1 MRQQYANLIKQLFPK
16 PTYLRA
22 SGGPRGEDR
31 DARARGPGCPPLR
44 LPGLYRR
51 GRAGRHRAGHAA
63 RRRAPC
69 AAKGC
74 RERPGGL
81 RRRFAVFHARRGRGA
96 FVAAGRH
103 ARAGVQREGL
113 LIRVETLK
121 PLSCEAGEGLKQMAS
136 GRDVT
141 LQLVRSEEHTS
152 ELQSLMRISYAV
164 FCLKKKIQTQIHD
177 TYSL

>member
-1 MRQQYANLIKQLFPK
+1 MRISDWSSDVCSSDL
-16 PTYLRA
+16 
-22 SGGPRGEDR
+22 
-31 DARARGPGCPPLR
+31 
-44 LPGLYRR
+44 
-51 GRAGRHRAGHAA
+51 
-63 RRRAPC
+63 
-69 AAKGC
+69 AKGC

-136 GRDVT
+136 GRAVT
-141 LQLVRSEEHTS
+141 LKLVQFMLLVLDHPLYQVAARPPAQPRLAVDHSTGGGAATGRGPHTP
-152 ELQSLMRISYAV
+152 
-164 FCLKKKIQTQIHD
+164 C
-177 TYSL
+177 